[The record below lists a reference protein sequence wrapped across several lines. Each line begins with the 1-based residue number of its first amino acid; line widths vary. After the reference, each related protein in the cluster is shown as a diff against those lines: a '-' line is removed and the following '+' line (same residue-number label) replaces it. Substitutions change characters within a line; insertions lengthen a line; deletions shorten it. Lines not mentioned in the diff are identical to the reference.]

1 MYRMSIVYGEQLSQ
15 YQIKEHQLV
24 QALQECSGAFG
35 VVVSELIAQRGLDN
49 IPIDILLVARRFCP
63 HLGL

>member
-15 YQIKEHQLV
+15 YQMKEQQLV
-24 QALQECSGAFG
+24 LALHECSAAFG
-35 VVVSELIAQRGLDN
+35 AVVSELIALRGLDN
-49 IPIDILLVARRFCP
+49 IPIDILLMARRFCP